1 MIQVKI
7 IETLERVI
15 DVDVETYEEAVEFV
29 EEEHAKGNIV
39 LDADDFT
46 GYEIVPADE

>member
-15 DVDVETYEEAVEFV
+15 DVDVNTYEEAVEFV

-46 GYEIVPADE
+46 GYEIVPAYE